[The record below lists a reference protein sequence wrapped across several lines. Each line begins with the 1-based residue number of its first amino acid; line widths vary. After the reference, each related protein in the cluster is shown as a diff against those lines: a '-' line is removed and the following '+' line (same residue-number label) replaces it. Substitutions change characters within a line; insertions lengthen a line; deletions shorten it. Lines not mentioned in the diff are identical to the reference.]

1 MCRTQ
6 SQITTKEQS
15 GAHTE
20 NRFCCFEAWTYPNA
34 LNVAMWYHGMSFSLV
49 ILIGCIIR
57 PSTSCLRHNAGGRST
72 SRFDWNNHW
81 WLPRFVWKLRI
92 GQQNYYLTFYSSLRH
107 LSYNEELNYNDGRKI
122 TLNKM
127 EFQEKLK
134 KHVLFYDCKR
144 FLEFWI
150 SILGNIYKNQNSL
163 SVYNYQLSNYINL

>member
-15 GAHTE
+15 GISYSYKITRASLISLEIPFYLELSFFHHC
-20 NRFCCFEAWTYPNA
+20 NWVPHYN
-34 LNVAMWYHGMSFSLV
+34 LNVLVNCRMSDNNFVALFLIYHGMSFSLV

-107 LSYNEELNYNDGRKI
+107 LSYKWCRRSND
-122 TLNKM
+122 TT
-127 EFQEKLK
+127 
-134 KHVLFYDCKR
+134 Y
-144 FLEFWI
+144 
-150 SILGNIYKNQNSL
+150 
-163 SVYNYQLSNYINL
+163 